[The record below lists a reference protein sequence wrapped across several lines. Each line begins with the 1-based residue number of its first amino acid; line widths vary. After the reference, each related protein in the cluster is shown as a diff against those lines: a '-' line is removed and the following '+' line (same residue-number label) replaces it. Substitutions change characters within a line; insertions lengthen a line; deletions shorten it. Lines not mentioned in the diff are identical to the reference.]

1 MERCPFA
8 VIPERLPFAVIPE
21 RCPFAVIPE
30 WFYRGTMFFCHARMV
45 LSGIHNRRVI
55 PECLYRGTM
64 LL

>member
-30 WFYRGTMFFCHARMV
+30 WFYRGTMFFCHARMPSLV
-45 LSGIHNRRVI
+45 EV
-55 PECLYRGTM
+55 
-64 LL
+64 